1 MRKGGHDIEILGS
14 AAERWLAVRF
24 ARAALML
31 ESSPPRHRRHWKEV
45 AMATDPHPTALPH
58 GEPTDVWFEE
68 TRRAEHDL
76 VRGIVIGIAV
86 AVPAC
91 VVMFMAAVGFDAS
104 YESVPLGGPLA
115 MGAAVGT
122 LAGLFFGA
130 WLGFVF
136 KGHAFDELDRK
147 AAGHEDGTA
156 QQS

>member
-1 MRKGGHDIEILGS
+1 
-14 AAERWLAVRF
+14 
-24 ARAALML
+24 
-31 ESSPPRHRRHWKEV
+31 
-45 AMATDPHPTALPH
+45 MATDPHPTALPH